1 MRNSS
6 MTASTIETKHDLSA
20 EPQDTW
26 GALIGGRWKT
36 AGPSISVRSP
46 FDDAV
51 IAKVRFGTASEIE
64 EAISVAV
71 QSFEATRHLPSWRR
85 AEILE
90 RVSSMIREDRE
101 DFARTIA
108 LEAGK
113 PIRSAR
119 IEVDRA
125 IFTFKIAAE
134 EAKRIY
140 GEIVPLDWLPGAEAC
155 VAHIR
160 RVPRGPVVGISPFN
174 FPLNLVAHK
183 VAPALAA
190 GNPIILRPAS
200 QTPVSALKLG
210 KIIVAAG
217 WPPAAISVIP
227 SAVKD
232 ASQLVEDERIKFLTF
247 TGSAEVGWSLKKRA
261 GSKPVTLELGGNA
274 ATIVHRDA
282 AVSHAAA
289 RVAWGSF
296 TFSGQ
301 TCISVQRVYVH
312 ADIYSEF
319 KKHLLP
325 EVQKLKVGNPLD
337 EETDIGPVID
347 PAAAE
352 RIETWLREATDE
364 GAKIA
369 TGGTHRGNLWE
380 PTIVESVSE
389 SMKVSCKEVFGPV
402 VCLSQYTD
410 VREALDR
417 ANHSDFGLQAGLFT
431 ESLELVERAFD
442 QLDVG
447 GLVVNDVSTFRM
459 DHMPY
464 GGVKQS
470 GLGREG
476 LRYAIQEMTEAKLL
490 AVNHA
495 VSHATEPAN

>member
-6 MTASTIETKHDLSA
+6 TTGSTSETKQEISA
-20 EPQDTW
+20 ESQDAW
-26 GALIGGRWKT
+26 GALIGGRSKT
-36 AGPSISVRSP
+36 SGPSLSIRSP
-46 FDDAV
+46 FDGEP
-51 IAKVRFGTASEIE
+51 IAMVRFANASEIE
-64 EAISVAV
+64 EAISAAV
-71 QSFEATRHLPSWRR
+71 QSFEATRHFPSWRR

-90 RVSSMIREDRE
+90 RVGSMIREDRE
-101 DFARTIA
+101 GFARTIA

-113 PIRSAR
+113 PIRTAR
-119 IEVDRA
+119 TEVDRA
-125 IFTFKIAAE
+125 IFTFKVAAE

-140 GEIVPLDWLPGAEAC
+140 GEIVPLDWLPGAEGR

-200 QTPVSALKLG
+200 QTPISALKLG

-217 WPPAAISVIP
+217 WPTGAISVIP

-232 ASQLVEDERIKFLTF
+232 ASPLVEDERIKFLTF
-247 TGSAEVGWSLKKRA
+247 TGSPEVGWSLKKRA
-261 GSKPVTLELGGNA
+261 GAKPVTLELGGNA

-282 AVSHAAA
+282 DVSHAAS
-289 RVAWGSF
+289 RVAWGGF
-296 TFSGQ
+296 TFAGQ

-312 ADIYSEF
+312 ADIYQEF
-319 KKHLLP
+319 RERLLT

-347 PAAAE
+347 PAASE
-352 RIETWLREATDE
+352 RIGSWLEEATDK
-364 GAKIA
+364 GAKVA
-369 TGGTHRGNLWE
+369 TGGTHEGNLWQ
-380 PTIVESVSE
+380 PTIVESASE
-389 SMKVSCKEVFGPV
+389 NMKVSCKELFGPV
-402 VCLSQYTD
+402 VCLYEYTD

-417 ANHSDFGLQAGLFT
+417 ANHGDFGLQAGLFT
-431 ESLELVERAFD
+431 ENLELVERAFA

-476 LRYAIQEMTEAKLL
+476 LRYAIQEMTEMKLL
-490 AVNHA
+490 AINYA
-495 VSHATEPAN
+495 VSWAPKPVN